1 MTAPRPTHPADL
13 LAELISPAIASALAT
28 SLHKDILAI
37 ATEAVRLYAET
48 HPRPLHVTMTEA
60 AEMLGVSRP
69 TLARLIRAGT
79 LSLNRLGKI
88 PIHQIDAALAVVQ
101 RGKPARR
108 GQS

>member
-1 MTAPRPTHPADL
+1 MPPADL
-13 LAELISPAIASALAT
+13 LAELSPAIASALAT
-28 SLHKDILAI
+28 TLHKDILAI
-37 ATEAVRLYAET
+37 ATAAVRLYAET
-48 HPRPLHVTMTEA
+48 HPRPLHVTIGQA
-60 AEMLGVSRP
+60 AEMPGISRP